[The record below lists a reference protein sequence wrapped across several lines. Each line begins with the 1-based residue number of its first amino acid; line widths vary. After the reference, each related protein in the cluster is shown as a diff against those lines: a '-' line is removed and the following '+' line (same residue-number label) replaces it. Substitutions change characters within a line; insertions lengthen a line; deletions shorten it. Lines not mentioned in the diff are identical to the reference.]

1 MGLNYRTKTVLGFA
15 LALAILLGV
24 GVSSYRRALLS
35 DQEATTVTRTHVV
48 LEILESLRLHL
59 ADAELNRRGYLLT
72 HRAEFV
78 ESFQRAHDRLSDA
91 LKGLRGLISD
101 NAPQQRRLDSLEQ
114 ALSLRMSYLQNSI
127 TLFQQQR
134 GSKAAQED
142 LTLKGVQVMA
152 QIRPQITAMEEQE
165 QMLLEK
171 RSQAEQQAF
180 RESRWI
186 ILLGTA
192 LALALLAASSLL
204 YWREMNR
211 GLEAERRFHRLLEAA
226 PDAFVVADS
235 QGRIVIVNQQ
245 VEILFGYSRSDLLG
259 KTVEML
265 MPDRFRQIH
274 PKHRQNFHSAPS
286 ARPMGTGMTLF
297 GLRRDG
303 SEFPVEISLSPL
315 EAEEGILVVSAI
327 RDVTDRIKT
336 QEDLRQRTEELEAT
350 NRELEAFTYSVSHD
364 LRAPL
369 RHIDGFSRI
378 LMDEYAGELPQQA
391 HGHLRRIREA
401 TSHMGNLVDDL
412 LNLSRI
418 GRQPLA
424 LQKTNLNALV
434 AKIKTDFSSE
444 IAERQVDWHIA
455 LLPTVECDP
464 GLIKQ
469 VFFNLMANA
478 VKFTRPQQ
486 GARIEIGL
494 ADGDRQPA
502 IFVRDN
508 GVGFDMKYADKLFG
522 VFQRLHRQE
531 DFEGTGVGL
540 ATVERILR
548 KHGGRIWVQAEPGSG
563 ATFYFTLPSLTY
575 SQGKAAEA
583 VGAQV

>member
-1 MGLNYRTKTVLGFA
+1 MNYRTKTVLGFA

-24 GVSSYRRALLS
+24 GVSSYRRALLA
-35 DQEATTVTRTHVV
+35 DQEATMVTRTHVV

-78 ESFQRAHDRLSDA
+78 ESFQRAQDRLSDA
-91 LKGLRGLISD
+91 VKGLRELISD

-114 ALSLRMSYLQNSI
+114 SLSLRMSYLQNSI
-127 TLFQQQR
+127 TLLQQQR
-134 GSKAAQED
+134 RNKVNQEE
-142 LTLKGVQVMA
+142 LTLKGDQA
-152 QIRPQITAMEEQE
+152 ITQIRPQIADMEEEE

-171 RSQAEQQAF
+171 RSQAEQRAF

-192 LALALLAASSLL
+192 VALALLAVSSLL

-211 GLEAERRFHRLLEAA
+211 GLKSERRFHRLLEAA

-235 QGRIVIVNQQ
+235 QGRIVIVNRQA
-245 VEILFGYSRSDLLG
+245 EILFGYSRSDLLG

-265 MPDRFRQIH
+265 MPDRFRQVH
-274 PKHRQNFHSAPS
+274 SKHRRNFHAAPS

-315 EAEEGILVVSAI
+315 ETEEGFLVASAI

-336 QEDLRQRTEELEAT
+336 QEDLRQRTEDLEAT
-350 NRELEAFTYSVSHD
+350 NRELEAFAYSVSHD

-378 LMDEYAGELPQQA
+378 LMDEYAGQFPPEA
-391 HGHLRRIREA
+391 LRYLARIREA
-401 TSHMGNLVDDL
+401 TGQMGNLVDDL

-418 GRQPLA
+418 GRQPLT
-424 LQKTNLNALV
+424 LQKTNLNVLV
-434 AKIKTDFSSE
+434 ANIKIDLCSE
-444 IAERQVDWHIA
+444 VADRQIDWHIA
-455 LLPTVECDP
+455 VLPTVECDP

-469 VFFNLMANA
+469 VFFNLLANA
-478 VKFTRPQQ
+478 VKFTRPTQ

-494 ADGDRQPA
+494 ADGNEQPA

-508 GVGFDMKYADKLFG
+508 GVGFHMKYADKLFG

-540 ATVERILR
+540 ATVERILH

-563 ATFYFTLPSLTY
+563 ATFYFTLPSLAH

-583 VGAQV
+583 VGAQA